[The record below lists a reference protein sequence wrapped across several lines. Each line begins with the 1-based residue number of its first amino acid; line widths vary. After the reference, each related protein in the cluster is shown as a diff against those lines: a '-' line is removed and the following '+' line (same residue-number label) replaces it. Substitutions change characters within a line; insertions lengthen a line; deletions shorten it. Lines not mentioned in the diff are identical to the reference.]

1 MNETLRALLLAW
13 LALFGPVAL
22 AGPAAAPGKPQRL
35 TSPDQ
40 VPAGLAKSDW
50 QGIRAAYEAARHEF
64 QPSPLTTDP
73 IAQQAYLKASN
84 PRTNDWFGFS
94 VAVSG
99 DTVVVG
105 AHQEDSNATGVN
117 APLTGGTGTQSDNSA
132 RSAGAAYVFV
142 RNGTGWTQ
150 QAYLKA
156 SNTGEDDD
164 FGISVAVSGDTV
176 VVGAYREDSNATGI
190 NGNGA
195 DNSAGD
201 AGAAYVFV
209 RSGTTWTQQAYLK
222 ASNTGTN
229 DWFGLSV
236 AVSGDTVVVG
246 AYLEASN
253 ATGVNGNE
261 ADNSAFGAGAA
272 YVFVRNGTGWTQ
284 QAYLKPS
291 NTGNDRFGR
300 SVAVSNDT
308 VVVGATG
315 EASNA
320 TGVNGNETDNSAG
333 SSGAAYVFVRSGTGW
348 SQQAYLKASNTG
360 AVDGFGES
368 VAVSGDTVV
377 VGASDEASN
386 ATGVNA
392 PLTGGTGTQADN
404 SARSAGAAY
413 VFVRSGATWSQ
424 QAYLKASNTGAFE
437 QFGMSVAVS
446 GDTVVVGSIGE
457 ASNATGVNGNETDN
471 SAFGAG
477 AAYVFVRNGTG
488 WTQQA
493 YLKASNTGT
502 RDIFGLSVAVSGDTV
517 VVGGAGEAS
526 NATGVDGN
534 GADNSAS
541 YAGAA
546 YIFTGVGP
554 VTPPLAGLTLRLA
567 PGAGGERRFI
577 ATGSPGGAHRLQAA
591 ATIAGPWTDV
601 PGAGAAGTAAANG
614 ELLLEDA
621 TPPSDTVFYRA
632 MGP

>member
-1 MNETLRALLLAW
+1 MNQPLRALLLAW
-13 LALFGPVAL
+13 LALFGSVAL
-22 AGPAAAPGKPQRL
+22 AAPAAAPGKTQRL

-50 QGIRAAYEAARHEF
+50 QGIRAAYAARRHEF

-84 PRTNDWFGFS
+84 TEAEDWFGP

-105 AHQEDSNATGVN
+105 AMFEDSNATGVN
-117 APLTGGTGTQSDNSA
+117 GNQGNKGATSS
-132 RSAGAAYVFV
+132 GAAYVFV
-142 RNGTGWTQ
+142 RN
-150 QAYLKA
+150 
-156 SNTGEDDD
+156 
-164 FGISVAVSGDTV
+164 
-176 VVGAYREDSNATGI
+176 
-190 NGNGA
+190 
-195 DNSAGD
+195 
-201 AGAAYVFV
+201 
-209 RSGTTWTQQAYLK
+209 GTTWTQQAYLK
-222 ASNTGTN
+222 ASDAAAG
-229 DWFGLSV
+229 DGFGGAV

-246 AYLEASN
+246 AI
-253 ATGVNGNE
+253 
-261 ADNSAFGAGAA
+261 
-272 YVFVRNGTGWTQ
+272 
-284 QAYLKPS
+284 
-291 NTGNDRFGR
+291 
-300 SVAVSNDT
+300 
-308 VVVGATG
+308 G

-333 SSGAAYVFVRSGTGW
+333 SSGAAYVFVRSGKDW
-348 SQQAYLKASNTG
+348 IQQAYLKASNTG
-360 AVDGFGES
+360 AVDGFGDS

-377 VGASDEASN
+377 VGAGDEASN

-437 QFGMSVAVS
+437 QFGLSVAVS

-471 SAFGAG
+471 STFGAG

-502 RDIFGLSVAVSGDTV
+502 RDIFGWSVAVSGDTV

-526 NATGVDGN
+526 NATGVNGN
-534 GADNSAS
+534 QTDNSAS
-541 YAGAA
+541 SAGAA
-546 YIFTGVGP
+546 YLFTGVGP

-567 PGAGGERRFI
+567 SGAGGERRFV
-577 ATGSPGGAHRLQAA
+577 ATGIPGGAHRLQAA

-621 TPPSDTVFYRA
+621 TPPSDTIFYRA
-632 MGP
+632 VGP